1 MPDEPRERGR
11 ARSPCPALRMVTIE
25 PSGPTR
31 QYQTGSQRVTF
42 VPLSIRRRSNRRVLV
57 PPPGRASP
65 WGPPSLDLPLLQTL
79 GKAFYWQRLLDT
91 GEVPTTAELSRRLKL
106 EQGWVAEVL
115 RLTLLAPDI
124 VEAIVAGRQP
134 RHLNLH
140 QVRGREAQISWDWE
154 RQRELSGS
162 RRPRGRQAGRRP
174 QVRGRGR

>member
-1 MPDEPRERGR
+1 MADEPRERRGER
-11 ARSPCPALRMVTIE
+11 APSPALRRITVE

-57 PPPGRASP
+57 PPPGQASP
-65 WGPPSLDLPLLQTL
+65 WGRPSLDLPLLQPL

-91 GEVPTTAELSRRLKL
+91 GEVPTTAELSRRLRL

-140 QVRGREAQISWDWE
+140 QVRGREAQIPWDWE
-154 RQRELSGS
+154 RQRELFGLKAPQGKAGGS
-162 RRPRGRQAGRRP
+162 EPPGPG
-174 QVRGRGR
+174 

>member
-1 MPDEPRERGR
+1 MADEPRERRGER
-11 ARSPCPALRMVTIE
+11 APSPALRRITVE

-57 PPPGRASP
+57 PPPGQASP
-65 WGPPSLDLPLLQTL
+65 WGRPSLDLPLLQTL

-140 QVRGREAQISWDWE
+140 QVRGREAQIPWDWE
-154 RQRELSGS
+154 RQRELFGLQAAEGS
-162 RRPRGRQAGRRP
+162 AGESEPAGAR
-174 QVRGRGR
+174 

>member
-1 MPDEPRERGR
+1 MPDEPRERRGER
-11 ARSPCPALRMVTIE
+11 APSPALRRITVE

-42 VPLSIRRRSNRRVLV
+42 VPLSIRRRSNRRVLT
-57 PPPGRASP
+57 PPPGAASP

-91 GEVPTTAELSRRLKL
+91 GEVPTTAELSRRLQL

-115 RLTLLAPDI
+115 RLTLLAPDL
-124 VEAIVAGRQP
+124 VEAIAAGRQP

-140 QVRGREAQISWDWE
+140 QVRGREAQIPWDWE
-154 RQRELSGS
+154 RQRELFGLKAPEGKAGGS
-162 RRPRGRQAGRRP
+162 EPPGPG
-174 QVRGRGR
+174 

>member
-1 MPDEPRERGR
+1 MPDEPRERRGER
-11 ARSPCPALRMVTIE
+11 APSPALRRITVE

-57 PPPGRASP
+57 PPPGQASP
-65 WGPPSLDLPLLQTL
+65 WGRPSLDLPLLQTL

-91 GEVPTTAELSRRLKL
+91 GEVPTTAELSRRLQL

-115 RLTLLAPDI
+115 RLTLLAPDL
-124 VEAIVAGRQP
+124 VEAIAAGRQP

-140 QVRGREAQISWDWE
+140 QVRGREAQIPWDWE
-154 RQRELSGS
+154 RQRELFGLKAPEGKAGGS
-162 RRPRGRQAGRRP
+162 EPPGPG
-174 QVRGRGR
+174 

>member
-1 MPDEPRERGR
+1 MADEPRERRGER
-11 ARSPCPALRMVTIE
+11 APSSALRRVTVE

-57 PPPGRASP
+57 PPPGQASP
-65 WGPPSLDLPLLQTL
+65 WGRPSPDLPLLQTL
-79 GKAFYWQRLLDT
+79 GKAFYWQRLLST
-91 GEVPTTAELSRRLKL
+91 GEVPTTVELSRRLRL

-140 QVRGREAQISWDWE
+140 QVRGREAQIPWDWE
-154 RQRELSGS
+154 RQRELFGLKV
-162 RRPRGRQAGRRP
+162 PGGAEQP
-174 QVRGRGR
+174 

>member
-1 MPDEPRERGR
+1 MADEPRERRGER
-11 ARSPCPALRMVTIE
+11 APSPALRRITVE

-42 VPLSIRRRSNRRVLV
+42 VPLSIRRRSNRRVLT
-57 PPPGRASP
+57 PPPGAASP

-91 GEVPTTAELSRRLKL
+91 GEVPTTAELSRRLQL

-115 RLTLLAPDI
+115 RLTLLAPDL
-124 VEAIVAGRQP
+124 VEAIAAGRQP

-140 QVRGREAQISWDWE
+140 QVRGREAQIPWDWE
-154 RQRELSGS
+154 RQRELFGLKAAEGKAGGS
-162 RRPRGRQAGRRP
+162 EAAGA
-174 QVRGRGR
+174 G

>member
-1 MPDEPRERGR
+1 MADEPTERRGER
-11 ARSPCPALRMVTIE
+11 APSPALRRITVE

-57 PPPGRASP
+57 PPPGQASP
-65 WGPPSLDLPLLQTL
+65 WGRPTLDLPLLQTL

-91 GEVPTTAELSRRLKL
+91 GEVPTTAELSRRLQL

-140 QVRGREAQISWDWE
+140 RVRGREAQIPWDWE
-154 RQRELSGS
+154 RQRELFGLKV
-162 RRPRGRQAGRRP
+162 PGGVEQP
-174 QVRGRGR
+174 

>member
-1 MPDEPRERGR
+1 MADEPRERRGER
-11 ARSPCPALRMVTIE
+11 APSSALRRVTVE

-154 RQRELSGS
+154 RQRELFGLKAPEGKAGGS
-162 RRPRGRQAGRRP
+162 EAAGA
-174 QVRGRGR
+174 G

>member
-1 MPDEPRERGR
+1 MPDEPRERRGER
-11 ARSPCPALRMVTIE
+11 APSPALRRITVE

-57 PPPGRASP
+57 PPPGQASP
-65 WGPPSLDLPLLQTL
+65 WGRPTLDQPLLQTL

-91 GEVPTTAELSRRLKL
+91 GEVPTTAELSRRLQL

-115 RLTLLAPDI
+115 RLTLLAPDL
-124 VEAIVAGRQP
+124 VEAIAAGRQP

-140 QVRGREAQISWDWE
+140 QVRGREAQIPWDWE
-154 RQRELSGS
+154 RQRELFGLKAPEGKAGGS
-162 RRPRGRQAGRRP
+162 EPPGPG
-174 QVRGRGR
+174 

>member
-1 MPDEPRERGR
+1 MADEPRERRSER
-11 ARSPCPALRMVTIE
+11 APSSALRRVTVE

-57 PPPGRASP
+57 PPPGQASP
-65 WGPPSLDLPLLQTL
+65 WGRPSLDLPLLQTL

-91 GEVPTTAELSRRLKL
+91 GEVATTAELSRRLQL

-140 QVRGREAQISWDWE
+140 QVRGREAQIPWDWE
-154 RQRELSGS
+154 RQRELFGLKAAEGKAGGS
-162 RRPRGRQAGRRP
+162 EAAGA
-174 QVRGRGR
+174 G